1 MQTQAL
7 NKLAEKIVER
17 SNPMSKEEWY
27 NFEKTCQNEAKEL
40 VAQVSCYHKVVTL
53 CGCRKV
59 SGHYQE
65 DIIRYK
71 EWDVRTQQMHC
82 EYVFGPKFQLSK
94 QDAIEHIY
102 NYLLMKYEPTIYWI

>member
-7 NKLAEKIVER
+7 NELAQKMVEH
-17 SNPMSKEEWY
+17 NNHMSKEDWHH
-27 NFEKTCQNEAKEL
+27 FEKICQNEAKEL

-59 SGHYQE
+59 SGHYHE

-71 EWDVRTQQMHC
+71 EWDARTQQMHC
-82 EYVFGPKFQLSK
+82 EYVFGPKFQLSR
-94 QDAIEHIY
+94 QDATEHIY
-102 NYLLMKYEPTIYWI
+102 NYLLMKYEATIYWI